1 MKLSEYIDAEPRGAA
16 RRLAKAIE
24 AHGPD
29 VSRWISGERPIP
41 AHRAAAIEQATKGQ
55 VTRQEMRP
63 NDWQRIWPEL
73 AETSATHLVKAVRSR
88 MGATT
93 QPRASRA

>member
-1 MKLSEYIDAEPRGAA
+1 MKLSEYIDAEPHGAA
-16 RRLAKAIE
+16 RRLAKKIG
-24 AHGPD
+24 AHEPD
-29 VSRWISGERPIP
+29 VSRWISGERPVP

-73 AETSATHLVKAVRSR
+73 AETAATHLVKAVRSR
-88 MGATT
+88 MTHQTPQKA
-93 QPRASRA
+93 AA